1 MIAILYLKRKIYK
14 KKKVIRKTIGILGI
28 FFFAIKRIK
37 MNVMHSDSSDE
48 CRKVSKALK
57 YSLFIPKSVYIVDIM
72 SLEC

>member
-1 MIAILYLKRKIYK
+1 
-14 KKKVIRKTIGILGI
+14 
-28 FFFAIKRIK
+28 

-57 YSLFIPKSVYIVDIM
+57 YSLFIPKSVYLADIM